1 MNEPDEE
8 KLVMIKVVLPDNLRH
23 EFKTTCVSNKS
34 NMNTILI
41 DYIKKY
47 VAENIKSRA

>member
-1 MNEPDEE
+1 MSESDEG
-8 KLVMIKVVLPDNLRH
+8 KVVMIKVVLPDSLRH
-23 EFKTTCVSNKS
+23 EFKTVCVGNKS
-34 NMNTILI
+34 NMNTVLI